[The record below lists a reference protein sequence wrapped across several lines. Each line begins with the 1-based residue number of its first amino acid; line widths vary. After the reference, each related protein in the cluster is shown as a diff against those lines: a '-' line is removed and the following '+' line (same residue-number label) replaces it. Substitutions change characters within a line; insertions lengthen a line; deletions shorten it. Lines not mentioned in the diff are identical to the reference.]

1 SPSLERELEGAPA
14 LARRPVAG
22 TGASGG
28 PAPSP
33 LATSAPARALE
44 GVVHGG
50 EGDLQLLRQRGGAL
64 AALDLLPEVSRLLD
78 RELEGAP
85 ALARRPIA
93 GTSASGRPAPSPL
106 ATSAPAR
113 ALEGVVHGGKGDL
126 QLLRQRG

>member
-1 SPSLERELEGAPA
+1 HRQAIRSRSTIRLTIARGTRASRGEAA
-14 LARRPVAG
+14 LLF
-22 TGASGG
+22 
-28 PAPSP
+28 PSP
-33 LATSAPARALE
+33 PARALG

-106 ATSAPAR
+106 PTSAPAR